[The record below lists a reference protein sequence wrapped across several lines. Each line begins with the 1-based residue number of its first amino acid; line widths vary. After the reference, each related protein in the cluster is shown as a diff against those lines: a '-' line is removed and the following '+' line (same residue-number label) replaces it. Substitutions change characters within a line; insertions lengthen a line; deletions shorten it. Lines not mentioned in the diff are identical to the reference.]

1 MKHHR
6 NLSFVNVALKKITPK
21 KITLKKYTHASLLLL
36 RHNKPEHNLK
46 SERMIKDLCDFEE
59 TCLFSGIVLST
70 RDHYHSDG
78 QGIKGSS
85 AGRPI

>member
-1 MKHHR
+1 VKHHR

-36 RHNKPEHNLK
+36 RHNKPEHNL
-46 SERMIKDLCDFEE
+46 
-59 TCLFSGIVLST
+59 FSGIVLST